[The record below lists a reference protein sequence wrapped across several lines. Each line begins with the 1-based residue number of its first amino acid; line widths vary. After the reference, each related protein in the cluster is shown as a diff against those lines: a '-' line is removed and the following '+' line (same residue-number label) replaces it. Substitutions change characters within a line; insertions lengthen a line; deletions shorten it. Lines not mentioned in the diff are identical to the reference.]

1 MKHLTKE
8 RIYPT
13 KEELLC
19 AHDAIRLSD
28 HIKRYQSIKRYCY
41 GTVVDAACGVG
52 YGSYLLSD
60 NPDIEKIVGIDISQD
75 AIDHA
80 RREFTT
86 GKTSFVTCAIDKL
99 DISCDT
105 LVSIE
110 TIEHVEDL
118 GRYAEAVGRCAPSIL
133 IVSFPEKK
141 STHFNEYH
149 CHDLKRQ
156 DVVDLFPRYCLVR
169 ELNANDVSTLV
180 FVSLNGKVPS
190 HIFR

>member
-1 MKHLTKE
+1 MKHITKE

-13 KEELLC
+13 KEDVLQ
-19 AHDAIRLSD
+19 AQDAIRLSD
-28 HIKRYQSIKRYCY
+28 HIRRYQSIKRYCY

-60 NPDIEKIVGIDISQD
+60 NPDIERIVGIDISQD

-80 RREFTT
+80 RKEFTT
-86 GKTSFVTCAIDKL
+86 GKTTFLPCSIDKL
-99 DISCDT
+99 DIPCDT

-118 GRYAEAVGRCAPSIL
+118 DRYAAAVGRCAPNIL

-149 CHDLKRQ
+149 RHDLKRQ
-156 DVVDLFPRYCLVR
+156 DVVDLFPHYCLVR

-180 FVSLNGKVPS
+180 FAAVDKKMPS

>member
-19 AHDAIRLSD
+19 AQDAIRLSD

-60 NPDIEKIVGIDISQD
+60 NPDIKRIVGIDISQD

-80 RREFTT
+80 RKEFTT
-86 GKTSFVTCAIDKL
+86 GKTTFMPCAIGDL
-99 DISCDT
+99 DIPCDT

-110 TIEHVEDL
+110 TIEHIDDL
-118 GRYAEAVGRCAPSIL
+118 DVYAAAVGRCNPSIL

-141 STHFNEYH
+141 STHFNEFH
-149 CHDLKRQ
+149 HHDLKRQ

-180 FVSLNGKVPS
+180 FAAVDAKMPS